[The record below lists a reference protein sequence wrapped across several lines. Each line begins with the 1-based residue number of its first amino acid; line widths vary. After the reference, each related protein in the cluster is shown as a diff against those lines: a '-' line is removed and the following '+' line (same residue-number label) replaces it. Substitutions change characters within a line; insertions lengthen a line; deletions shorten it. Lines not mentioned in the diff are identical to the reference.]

1 MRALKVIP
9 LTLSA
14 ILIGGILVSC
24 GVDPRWGPSKWG
36 LRENPS
42 RQYEPEQTARPV
54 ATMVTAPA
62 FQGPQMAPPQR
73 VSPQRA
79 LTQVRPRKVRL
90 VGGRAIAPAHAPE
103 VVKRAVA
110 AGNRM
115 QRFPYKFG
123 GGHARLNDDGYDCS
137 GSVSYVLR
145 EAGIMSDQ
153 MISSGFL
160 NFGQGGTGDWITVW
174 AKKGHVFLTVGG
186 LRFDTGG
193 SPKSNGPRWKDRK
206 RSRSGFVPRHPPGL

>member
-1 MRALKVIP
+1 
-9 LTLSA
+9 
-14 ILIGGILVSC
+14 
-24 GVDPRWGPSKWG
+24 
-36 LRENPS
+36 
-42 RQYEPEQTARPV
+42 
-54 ATMVTAPA
+54 MVTAPA
-62 FQGPQMAPPQR
+62 FQGPQMAPPQRVSPQMAPPQRVSPQRVSPQMAPPQMAPPQR